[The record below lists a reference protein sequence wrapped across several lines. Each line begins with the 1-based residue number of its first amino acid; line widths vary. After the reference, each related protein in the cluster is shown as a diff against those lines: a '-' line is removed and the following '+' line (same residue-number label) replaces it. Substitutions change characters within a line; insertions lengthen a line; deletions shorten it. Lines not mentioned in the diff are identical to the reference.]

1 MSSNRIDFYTKV
13 HKGLR
18 AGLFRLSQQAASM
31 DYNEPQ
37 AVGAFV
43 AELRALLARL
53 STHARHEAEFI
64 HPLLA
69 EKLGQSFDADHAS
82 LEVEQ
87 ARLAREAERLPGA
100 PPAARAPAG
109 LRVYRDLNSFIA
121 RYLAHLEE
129 EESVMPR
136 LWERC
141 TDAELGGVMAR
152 FGASRSADEA
162 LADIGWMLPA
172 LSAVERTELLAGLL
186 SARRGS
192 PAA

>member
-1 MSSNRIDFYTKV
+1 MSSHRIDFYTKV

-18 AGLFRLSQQAASM
+18 AGLFRLSQQAARI
-31 DYNEPQ
+31 DYREPQ
-37 AVGAFV
+37 ALGAFV

-53 STHARHEAEFI
+53 SAHARHEAEFI

-69 EKLGQSFDADHAS
+69 EKLGQTFDVDHAS
-82 LEVEQ
+82 LELEQ
-87 ARLAREAERLPGA
+87 ARLVREAERLPGT
-100 PPAARAPAG
+100 PPAERAEAG
-109 LRVYRDLNSFIA
+109 LRVYRGLNGFIA

-141 TDAELGGVMAR
+141 TDAELGGVIAR
-152 FGASRSADEA
+152 FAASRSADEA

-172 LSAVERTELLAGLL
+172 LSAVERAELLAGLV
-186 SARRGS
+186 SARRG
-192 PAA
+192 PAAA